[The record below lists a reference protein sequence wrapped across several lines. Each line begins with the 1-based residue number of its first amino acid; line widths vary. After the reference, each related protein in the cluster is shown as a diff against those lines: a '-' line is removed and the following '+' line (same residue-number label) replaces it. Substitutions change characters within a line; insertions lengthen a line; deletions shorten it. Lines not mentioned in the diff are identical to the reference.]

1 MKKLVFVLFKKAGKT
16 VGTFQV
22 RDVQAHFPNGAYVC
36 LYDGDG
42 VIEFN
47 FDAVVT
53 RRDAGRIELWTN
65 WTTWLN
71 NGN

>member
-1 MKKLVFVLFKKAGKT
+1 M

-22 RDVQAHFPNGAYVC
+22 RDVKAHFPNGAYVC

-42 VIEFN
+42 VLEFN
-47 FDAVVT
+47 FDAKVT
-53 RRDAGRIELWTN
+53 RRDAGRVELLTN

-71 NGN
+71 NGNNGS

>member
-1 MKKLVFVLFKKAGKT
+1 M
-16 VGTFQV
+16 

-42 VIEFN
+42 VLDFS
-47 FDAVVT
+47 FDVKIT
-53 RRDAGRIELWTN
+53 KREAGRIEMIAN

-71 NGN
+71 NGILNFDN

>member
-1 MKKLVFVLFKKAGKT
+1 MKKLVFFLFIKAGKT